1 MISVF
6 SSLKIILLKT
16 FFAKEAIVKPK
27 IYKYVYNHFLLL
39 QKKKKVIKIHSTFIV
54 KRGQVYNCLNKL
66 LKKDYQKSMATFVL
80 NRQLPKNCSVIQRN
94 RLK

>member
-1 MISVF
+1 MF
-6 SSLKIILLKT
+6 IIIFCCCK
-16 FFAKEAIVKPK
+16 KE
-27 IYKYVYNHFLLL
+27 
-39 QKKKKVIKIHSTFIV
+39 KKKKKKIHSTSIV

>member
-27 IYKYVYNHFLLL
+27 IYKYVYNHFFAVAKKI
-39 QKKKKVIKIHSTFIV
+39 KKKIYSTFIV

>member
-39 QKKKKVIKIHSTFIV
+39 QKKKKKIHSTFIV

>member
-27 IYKYVYNHFLLL
+27 IYKYVHNHFMLL
-39 QKKKKVIKIHSTFIV
+39 QKKKKIHSTFIV

>member
-39 QKKKKVIKIHSTFIV
+39 QKKKIIIKIHSTFTV

>member
-1 MISVF
+1 MF
-6 SSLKIILLKT
+6 III
-16 FFAKEAIVKPK
+16 FCCC
-27 IYKYVYNHFLLL
+27 
-39 QKKKKVIKIHSTFIV
+39 KKKKEKKIHSTFIV